1 MSEKMLKFTQLDQ
14 VTPVKRL
21 ENERKKDFNEIYKE
35 FISEKAKSSLA
46 GVHNAEF
53 LFVKFI
59 AR

>member
-35 FISEKAKSSLA
+35 FISEKAK
-46 GVHNAEF
+46 
-53 LFVKFI
+53 
-59 AR
+59 